1 MASSYYHRKEWVA
14 FRARFLARVGFKC
27 ERCEKPGVLQ
37 VHHPEYVAG
46 RKPWEY
52 EMEFCEVLCRGCHAG
67 EHGIILP
74 REGWTIIYSDLD
86 NNEPSDPVPCAN
98 CGLSVT
104 WHFVIYH
111 PEWGEAIVGSECAE
125 NLSLGEEVMQRKS
138 CARRLRT
145 FLHSP
150 RWRETPHGW
159 AIQQSGTSALIYRR
173 NNRFRLK
180 IDEQWGKLDFDDDDA
195 AKVRAFEVIEN
206 RRIKAERWE
215 EQTCRLVLTEP

>member
-1 MASSYYHRKEWVA
+1 MASSYYHRKEWRA
-14 FRARFLARVGFKC
+14 FRERCLARVNYKC
-27 ERCEKPGVLQ
+27 ERCEKPGILQ
-37 VHHPEYVAG
+37 VHHPEYAAG

-52 EMEFCEVLCRGCHAG
+52 EVEFCEVLCRGCHAG

-125 NLSLGEEVMQRKS
+125 NLSLGEDVMQCKS
-138 CARRLRT
+138 LARRLRT
-145 FLHSP
+145 FLRSP

-159 AIQQSGTSALIYRR
+159 TIQQSGTRILVYRR
-173 NNRFRLK
+173 DDHFRLK
-180 IDEQWGKLDFDDDDA
+180 IEELWGKLDFEDIES
-195 AKVRAFEVIEN
+195 AKVRAFEVVEN
-206 RRIKAERWE
+206 RRAKAEAQLPDDRS
-215 EQTCRLVLTEP
+215 LVFSES

>member
-1 MASSYYHRKEWVA
+1 MASSFYHRKEWRA
-14 FRARFLARVGFKC
+14 FRERCLARVGYKC
-27 ERCEKPGVLQ
+27 ERCEKPSILQ

-52 EMEFCEVLCRGCHAG
+52 EVEFCEVLCRGCHAG

-74 REGWTIIYSDLD
+74 REGWSIIYSDLD

-125 NLSLGEEVMQRKS
+125 NLSLGEEVLERKS
-138 CARRLRT
+138 LARRLRT
-145 FLHSP
+145 FVHSP
-150 RWRETPHGW
+150 RWRETPHGGTL
-159 AIQQSGTSALIYRR
+159 QQQGTRVLVYQRESL
-173 NNRFRLK
+173 FRLK
-180 IDEQWGKLDFDDDDA
+180 IGEKWGDFDFA
-195 AKVRAFEVIEN
+195 SVEEARVRAFEVLEH
-206 RRIKAERWE
+206 RRLKAS
-215 EQTCRLVLTEP
+215 EQSEHEPSLVLAD